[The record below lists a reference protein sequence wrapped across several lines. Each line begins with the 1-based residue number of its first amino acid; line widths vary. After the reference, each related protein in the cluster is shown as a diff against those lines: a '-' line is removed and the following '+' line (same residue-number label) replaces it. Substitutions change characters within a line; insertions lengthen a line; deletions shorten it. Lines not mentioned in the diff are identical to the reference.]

1 MTSNPDQRSASAT
14 EHALLAMLALDAGD
28 LDAAQRHLTVAREQR
43 RAAARRDRQVVE
55 IASLVVRGDRGRA
68 AGLALEHV
76 VDFPADRSLLEQ
88 VTGRGR

>member
-1 MTSNPDQRSASAT
+1 MRAT

-28 LDAAQRHLTVAREQR
+28 ADSAQRHLAVAREQR
-43 RAAARRDRQVVE
+43 RASARRDRQVVE

-76 VDFPADRSLLEQ
+76 VDFPNDRALLEQ
-88 VTGRGR
+88 LTGSTR